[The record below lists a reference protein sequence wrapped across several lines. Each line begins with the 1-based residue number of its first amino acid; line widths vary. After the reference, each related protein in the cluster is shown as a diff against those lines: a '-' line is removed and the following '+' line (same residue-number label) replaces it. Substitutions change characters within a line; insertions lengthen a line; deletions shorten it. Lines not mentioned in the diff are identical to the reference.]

1 MLIKVEKHLKVK
13 ILNKISK
20 NFIALLL
27 SIFFSITAN
36 AQCAMCKA
44 GAEQS
49 LERGSTAIHWINYA
63 IIFLMS
69 IPLILIFSLYMLHR
83 QNQKKNQNEIS
94 S

>member
-1 MLIKVEKHLKVK
+1 MKPIVFCFF
-13 ILNKISK
+13 ILVSYGQ
-20 NFIALLL
+20 
-27 SIFFSITAN
+27 SI

-49 LERGSTAIHWINYA
+49 LERGSTAVHWINYA

>member
-1 MLIKVEKHLKVK
+1 MLKKLFSLIIVSFIK
-13 ILNKISK
+13 
-20 NFIALLL
+20 L
-27 SIFFSITAN
+27 SIF

-49 LERGSTAIHWINYA
+49 LERGSTAVHWINYA

-69 IPLILIFSLYMLHR
+69 IPLILIFSLYMLHK